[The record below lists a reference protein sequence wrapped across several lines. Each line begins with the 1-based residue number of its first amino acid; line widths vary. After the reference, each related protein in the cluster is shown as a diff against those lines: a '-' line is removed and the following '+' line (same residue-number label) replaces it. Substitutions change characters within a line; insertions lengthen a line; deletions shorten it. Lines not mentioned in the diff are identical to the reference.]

1 MLNIMDK
8 STSLSAPKA
17 DIRSSFQIW
26 AAAHNQLFS
35 SVLDQPVT
43 NRQMLLLV
51 HCLTA
56 FSALILFCGSLI
68 GAIITFFWFVGSL
81 YLAKKGGLR

>member
-1 MLNIMDK
+1 MTK
-8 STSLSAPKA
+8 SRTLSAPKA
-17 DIRSSFQIW
+17 DARSSFQYW
-26 AAAHNQLFS
+26 AAQQNLLIS
-35 SVLDQPVT
+35 KLLEQPVT

-68 GAIITFFWFVGSL
+68 GAMVTFFWFILSL
-81 YLAKKGGLR
+81 YLAKKGGLK

>member
-1 MLNIMDK
+1 MNQSK
-8 STSLSAPKA
+8 SLSAPKA
-17 DIRSSFQIW
+17 GARSSFQNW

-35 SVLDQPVT
+35 SVLEQPVT

-56 FSALILFCGSLI
+56 FSALILLCSSLI
-68 GAIITFFWFVGSL
+68 GAMVTFLWFVGSL
-81 YLAKKGGLR
+81 YLAKKGGLK

>member
-1 MLNIMDK
+1 MSK
-8 STSLSAPKA
+8 SSSLSAPKA

-35 SVLDQPVT
+35 SVLEQPVT

-56 FSALILFCGSLI
+56 FSALIVFCGSLI
-68 GAIITFFWFVGSL
+68 GAMVTFFWFILSL
-81 YLAKKGGLR
+81 YTAKKGGIK

>member
-17 DIRSSFQIW
+17 DIRSSFQSW
-26 AAAHNQLFS
+26 AAAHNQFFS
-35 SVLDQPVT
+35 SVLEQPVT

-56 FSALILFCGSLI
+56 FSAFILLCSSLI

>member
-1 MLNIMDK
+1 MK
-8 STSLSAPKA
+8 QSKTLSAPKA
-17 DIRSSFQIW
+17 DIRSSFQSW

-35 SVLDQPVT
+35 SILDQPVT

-68 GAIITFFWFVGSL
+68 GAMVTFFWFVGSL
-81 YLAKKGGLR
+81 YLAKKGGLK

>member
-1 MLNIMDK
+1 MDK
-8 STSLSAPKA
+8 SRTLSAPKA
-17 DIRSSFQIW
+17 GARSSFQIW

-35 SVLDQPVT
+35 SVLEQPVT

-56 FSALILFCGSLI
+56 FSALILLCSSLI
-68 GAIITFFWFVGSL
+68 GAMVTFLWFVGSL
-81 YLAKKGGLR
+81 YLAKKGGLK

>member
-1 MLNIMDK
+1 MRQ
-8 STSLSAPKA
+8 SRTLSAPKA
-17 DIRSSFQIW
+17 DIRSSFQSW

-35 SVLDQPVT
+35 SVLEQPVT
-43 NRQMLLLV
+43 NRQVLLLV

-56 FSALILFCGSLI
+56 FSALILLCSSLI
-68 GAIITFFWFVGSL
+68 GAVVTFLWFVGSL

>member
-1 MLNIMDK
+1 MQK
-8 STSLSAPKA
+8 SRTLSAPRA
-17 DIRSSFQIW
+17 DIRSSFQVW

-35 SVLDQPVT
+35 SILDQPVT

-56 FSALILFCGSLI
+56 FSALILLCSSLI

>member
-1 MLNIMDK
+1 MNQSK
-8 STSLSAPKA
+8 TLSAQKA
-17 DIRSSFQIW
+17 DIRSSFQFW

-35 SVLDQPVT
+35 SVLEQPVT

-68 GAIITFFWFVGSL
+68 GAMVTFFWFVGSL
-81 YLAKKGGLR
+81 YLAKKGGLK